1 MRRFGAIFALG
12 LLAGCGVSTTQLTL
26 PTASAARTPVAKA
39 VVAASA
45 TAITPA
51 HGASST
57 PAGQAMARPVVG
69 STQSGGLTAQ
79 PAEPLVPHSA
89 ADTQQALRILAS
101 GLKTADGKPFNLFD
115 TSNPPADAVTTPDPA
130 LSAAQTGA
138 SGYSTQAMPETTQ
151 AEADATA
158 YAWAPDAQQIWVGWG
173 YWGRWAPLSIFGQ
186 ARHVYYSDSK
196 QRLLY
201 LDYDFFRL
209 EKSEWQSDNIVMKF
223 AGKYITDVLD
233 DARGSFPYDGYDAF
247 NEARQAGYDYS
258 SRTNADIKAICIEPI
273 FIGPK
278 WIFFDETNRPAMI
291 VDANTGEVSDSGLL
305 WDIIQAVSYLSP

>member
-1 MRRFGAIFALG
+1 MRRFGAIFAVG

-26 PTASAARTPVAKA
+26 PTASSAQAPLNRAS
-39 VVAASA
+39 VAASA
-45 TAITPA
+45 AAAPA
-51 HGASST
+51 RSASSP
-57 PAGQAMARPVVG
+57 PASLTLAKSVTTAPA
-69 STQSGGLTAQ
+69 GGLTSQ
-79 PAEPLVPHSA
+79 PAAGPFVPRSA
-89 ADTQQALRILAS
+89 ADMQQALRTLTG
-101 GLKTADGKPFNLFD
+101 GLETADGKPFNLFD
-115 TSNPPADAVTTPDPA
+115 TANPPADAVTTPDPA
-130 LSAAQTGA
+130 LSAAPSGA
-138 SGYSTQAMPETTQ
+138 SGYSTQALPETTQ
-151 AEADATA
+151 SQADAAA

-186 ARHVYYSDSK
+186 ARHVYYSESK

-209 EKSEWQSDNIVMKF
+209 QKSEWQSDNIVMKF

-247 NEARQAGYDYS
+247 NEARQSGYDYS
-258 SRTNADIKAICIEPI
+258 SRTTADIKAICIEPI
-273 FIGPK
+273 FLGPQ
-278 WIFFDETNRPAMI
+278 WIFFNEMNRPAMI